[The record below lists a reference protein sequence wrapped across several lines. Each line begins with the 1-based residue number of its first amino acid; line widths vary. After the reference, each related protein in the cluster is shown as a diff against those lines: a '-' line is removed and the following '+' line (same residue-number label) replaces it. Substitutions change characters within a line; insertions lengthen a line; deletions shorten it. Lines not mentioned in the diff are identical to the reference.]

1 MDHLVAMAL
10 WVMGQPEVAEMVD
23 SVVLQVAS

>member
-1 MDHLVAMAL
+1 MDQLVGMAQ